1 MMAQVRWFVCLMFL
15 PLSFALAQPQ
25 GSFYGAAI
33 AVESQS
39 SRERARAA
47 KEGFMEVML
56 RISGTEEALL
66 NEVVQSH
73 ATKALRYIEQYQ
85 YKPITDESLLE
96 QGLRL
101 SAMMKFSPA
110 IIEKV
115 LAEAQLPFWSNRP
128 KTLVWLAVD
137 DPVEGRMLVNN
148 QNGGDIIA
156 SLEEAA
162 GRRGLPLTYPLLDL
176 DDRLAMPVD
185 NVWEINEEAI
195 LAASERYDADVIL
208 VGRYSKTSKGELW
221 SIWHY
226 FHDGASR
233 SYDSRVSASED
244 DVAESSPELIEAELF
259 DRLGVEALYPL
270 ADFLADRYAI
280 RSHTEAGGRLVVQ
293 VGGIGDFALY
303 RQSLNYFEGLAA
315 VSNVLIAGVRQDTL
329 LLFLESEADID
340 KFLKMVALDGK
351 LHDQSDDLQVS
362 PSWQPIQR
370 GTLENPLRFMWSS

>member
-1 MMAQVRWFVCLMFL
+1 MTAQIRRFVFLMLF
-15 PLSFALAQPQ
+15 PLSLAMAQPQ
-25 GSFYGAAI
+25 GSYYGAAV

-39 SRERARAA
+39 NNERARAA

-56 RISGTEEALL
+56 RISGSEEALL
-66 NEVVQSH
+66 NSVVMSH
-73 ATKALRYIEQYQ
+73 ASQALRYVEQYQ
-85 YKPITDESLLE
+85 YKPIQDEALLT

-101 SAMMKFSPA
+101 NAVMKFSPA

-115 LAEAQLPFWSNRP
+115 LLEAQLPFWSNRP
-128 KTLVWLAVD
+128 TTLVWLAVD
-137 DPVEGRMLVNN
+137 DPVDGRTLVNK
-148 QNGGDIIA
+148 QNGGEIIA
-156 SLEEAA
+156 SLEKAA
-162 GRRGLPLTYPLLDL
+162 GLRGLPLTYPLLDL

-208 VGRYSKTSKGELW
+208 VGRYTQTSKGELW

-233 SYDSRVSASED
+233 SYDSRISMSEEELENPSA
-244 DVAESSPELIEAELF
+244 ALNQEALF

-280 RSHTEAGGRLVVQ
+280 RSHAEAGGRLVVQ
-293 VGGIGDFALY
+293 VGGIGDFSRY

-315 VSNVLIAGVRQDTL
+315 VSSVLIAGVRQDTL
-329 LLFLESEADID
+329 LLYLESEADID

-351 LHDQSDDLQVS
+351 LRDQNDSLEVS

-370 GTLENPLRFMWSS
+370 GTLENPLRFIWSS